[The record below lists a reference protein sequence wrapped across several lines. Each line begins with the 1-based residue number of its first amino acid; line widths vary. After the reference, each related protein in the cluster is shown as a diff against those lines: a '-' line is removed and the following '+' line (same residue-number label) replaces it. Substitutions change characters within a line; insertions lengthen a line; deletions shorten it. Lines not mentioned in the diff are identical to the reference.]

1 MSTDLC
7 FLPALEILNL
17 FKSRE
22 LSPVELMNAV
32 IERAE
37 SVEPI
42 INAFSYTHY
51 DEAIALAKKA
61 EQAYIK
67 GTARPLE
74 GIPFAVKDESHI
86 AGKPTSNG
94 SLFLKDFVPD
104 DTTFVVERILDAGA
118 IVHART
124 TTPEFSSAVFT
135 WSKVWGVTRNPW
147 NPEITPGGSTGG
159 GAAALAAGSTI
170 LTNGSDIAGS
180 IRVPASMCGLVGF
193 KPPYGRNPE
202 NPPWNLEP
210 YSHEGP
216 LARTVDDC
224 SYLQNI
230 MSGPHPGDMVSLK
243 PKLDLP
249 SAYDSIAGKRIALSI
264 DLGYKAVD
272 PAVRNL
278 IEKAAIIFQEL
289 GAIVEPVDLGW
300 TDETLKATLD
310 YLTFGMMGASLR
322 EYYANEPDKLANYNR
337 WMVER
342 GQRTTAADYAR
353 AAELSGENM
362 ARLAKIYETYDLLLT
377 PAVAL
382 AGVPADFDYGSM
394 PLEINGQLVNSKL
407 GWVMSYPFNMLNR
420 CPALVIPAGRT
431 AENVPIGIQ
440 LVAPPYEDATCFQ
453 FASAYAAY
461 KPDLFIG
468 QTNYPSLN
476 I

>member
-1 MSTDLC
+1 MSNELC
-7 FLPALEILNL
+7 FLSASEILAL
-17 FKSRE
+17 FQARD

-32 IERAE
+32 IQQAE
-37 SVEPI
+37 AVEPI
-42 INAFSYTHY
+42 INAFAFTHFE
-51 DEAIALAKKA
+51 EAQQRAKQA
-61 EQAYIK
+61 EDAYMR

-94 SLFLKDFVPD
+94 SLFLKDFVPN
-104 DTTFVVERILDAGA
+104 DTTFVVERVLDAGA
-118 IVHART
+118 IVHAST

-147 NPEITPGGSTGG
+147 NLAVTPGGSTGG

-224 SYLQNI
+224 ILLQNI
-230 MSGPHPGDMVSLK
+230 MSGPHPADMASLK
-243 PKLDLP
+243 PKLTLP
-249 SAYDSIAGKRIALSI
+249 FEYSPIAGKKIGLSI
-264 DLGYKAVD
+264 DLGYKEVD
-272 PAVRNL
+272 PAVRQL
-278 IEKAAIIFQEL
+278 VEQAVRIFEEL
-289 GAIVEPVDLGW
+289 GAQVVPVDLGW

-322 EYYANEPDKLANYNR
+322 EYYADEPDKLTSYNR

-342 GQRTTAADYAR
+342 GQQTTAADYAR

-362 ARLAKIYETYDLLLT
+362 GHLAKIFEDCDLLVT
-377 PAVAL
+377 PAIA
-382 AGVPADFDYGSM
+382 APGVPADFDYGSM
-394 PLEINGQLVNSKL
+394 PLEINGQPVNSKL

-420 CPALVIPAGRT
+420 CPVLVIPAGRT
-431 AENVPIGIQ
+431 AENIPVGLQ

-461 KPDLFIG
+461 KPDLFVS
-468 QTNYPSLN
+468 QTNYPNLN